1 MDSLKPLRKEGILS
15 RQLGDETVLYD
26 SENGDVHIINTT
38 AEFVWNLC
46 DGSHSL
52 DEIEQRIRETSEV
65 PEEATV
71 REDLENIIQSFNDLG
86 VLVQEED

>member
-1 MDSLKPLRKEGILS
+1 MDSVKPLRKEGILS

-26 SENGDVHIINTT
+26 SENGDVHIINTM

-52 DEIEQRIRETSEV
+52 DDIELRIRETSEV
-65 PEEATV
+65 PEGTPV
-71 REDLENIIQSFNDLG
+71 REDLDKIIQSFSNLG
-86 VLVQEED
+86 VLA